1 MELGDRFRSGRK
13 FINKFLWIICIPI
26 VLNLTELFSYQLIYK
41 TNYLPITKLFIIKIG
56 IISAPPSVGFLL
68 EDFPSP
74 LLHYNGI
81 SGLRG
86 IIYEFNLFNVF
97 LMITFI
103 LITSFISSG
112 YFSIISAKE
121 ESTPG
126 IKNFFING
134 NENWYKFFILHIIEF
149 IPFAF
154 GIVNNKFVFLA
165 FINVIFMYVDYS
177 IAVDGGRLKD
187 NFKKGI
193 LFLFNNLGLTIKMA
207 FYYGMIFSLLSMA
220 VHFLGSLGTIGII
233 IDIIIVAYF
242 GVAVNRA
249 VLEVYT
255 FVSKYDIKLFLDS
268 DGVF

>member
-1 MELGDRFRSGRK
+1 MDLGDRFRSGRE
-13 FINKFLWIICIPI
+13 FINKCLWIIGIPI

-56 IISAPPSVGFLL
+56 IIQAPPSVSFLL

-74 LLHYNGI
+74 LFQYNSI

-86 IIYEFNLFNVF
+86 IIYELNLFNVF

-103 LITSFISSG
+103 LIRSFISSG
-112 YFSIISAKE
+112 YFSVISAKE
-121 ESTPG
+121 ESRPG
-126 IKNFFING
+126 IRNFFING

-149 IPFAF
+149 IPFVLA
-154 GIVNNKFVFLA
+154 IVNNGLAFLA
-165 FINVIFMYVDYS
+165 FINVIFIYVDYS
-177 IAVDGGRLKD
+177 IAVDGGKLKD
-187 NFKKGI
+187 NFRKGI
-193 LFLFNNLGLTIKMA
+193 SFLFNNLGLTIKMA
-207 FYYGMIFSLLSMA
+207 FYYGMIFSLLSIV

-242 GVAVNRA
+242 GAVVNRA

-255 FVSKYDIKLFLDS
+255 FANKYDIN
-268 DGVF
+268 